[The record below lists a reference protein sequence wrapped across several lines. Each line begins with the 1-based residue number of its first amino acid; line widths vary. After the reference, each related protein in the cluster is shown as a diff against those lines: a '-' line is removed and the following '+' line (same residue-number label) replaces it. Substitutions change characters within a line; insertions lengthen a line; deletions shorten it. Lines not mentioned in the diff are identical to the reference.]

1 MMSLA
6 RPLNDDDDDPSLLSA
21 LCRVLLQPHLLVTGR
36 CGEVLASVG
45 ANPVAVQKGNE
56 DAPWVKTLLEA
67 YHSDEIKAFIDES
80 YHGTVITSW

>member
-1 MMSLA
+1 DSIAME
-6 RPLNDDDDDPSLLSA
+6 SA
-21 LCRVLLQPHLLVTGR
+21 D
-36 CGEVLASVG
+36 
-45 ANPVAVQKGNE
+45 NPYVNVIVVQEGKE